1 MERSSSMKKSKDM
14 DNNNYDELPLSTRD
28 DGASNL
34 GYVPHADES
43 FVVTTPMTPPLS
55 SPPAPESPTRRD
67 SKPHE
72 NGGGT
77 VSSIPDI
84 LAPEPPRSITTVN
97 ITDSTDNIRHSG
109 APTAQ
114 RTSSGFD
121 PVPKPDPVPVPVQA
135 PVPSQD
141 PIPDSYS
148 MPPMSNPLLQ
158 HDPSAVVFING
169 VATLPPPG
177 TSWVDH
183 PPPYSESAEKSRK
196 KKSKKPKNKK
206 HVLIDTQRNM
216 VHTFKSTNS
225 DVSAS
230 AFAAGQNGAVK
241 DGKVRPKLGQVNGG
255 KGDSSNVYD
264 TIPDAT

>member
-14 DNNNYDELPLSTRD
+14 DNNNYDELALSTRD
-28 DGASNL
+28 DGTSNL

-109 APTAQ
+109 APAAQ

-121 PVPKPDPVPVPVQA
+121 PVPAPDPVPVPVQA

-230 AFAAGQNGAVK
+230 AFDPKTMEVSVRESGEHVRRWNGNDRARTRTSDAV
-241 DGKVRPKLGQVNGG
+241 GR
-255 KGDSSNVYD
+255 SE
-264 TIPDAT
+264 